1 MRPIHTLVILPP
13 AFVLLGPF
21 FLNRVTPFIL
31 GMPFLLAWLAGTL
44 VVTSIVMALIC
55 RSDDR
60 HRAKHSDQMAGD
72 HA

>member
-1 MRPIHTLVILPP
+1 MRPIHALVILPP
-13 AFVLLGPF
+13 AFVLVGPF

-55 RSDDR
+55 RSDNK
-60 HRAKHSDQMAGD
+60 HRTKDGEEMAGD
-72 HA
+72 VA